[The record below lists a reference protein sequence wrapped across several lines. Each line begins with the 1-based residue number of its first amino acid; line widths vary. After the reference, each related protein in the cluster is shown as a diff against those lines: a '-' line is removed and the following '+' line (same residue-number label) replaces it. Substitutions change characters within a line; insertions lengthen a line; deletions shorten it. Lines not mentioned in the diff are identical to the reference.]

1 MKYKEMTVWSAG
13 KNAKTK
19 KSEFAM
25 GIIIFMMWI
34 VICALS
40 FTQNMNDDKTVEM
53 KLWEHI
59 LCGLFMT
66 FITSIIGLAGY
77 AMASLAKDAIKRNS
91 EFTLQLYKFNDFMKL
106 QEKPFGKTVVFC
118 DSCGFVL
125 CDMENEK
132 LYEDW
137 QNTPKSELY
146 FFKFEEF
153 YEKYKGSKREIEII
167 DNYKED
173 ING

>member
-13 KNAKTK
+13 ENARK
-19 KSEFAM
+19 KKFEFVV
-25 GIIIFMMWI
+25 GIIIFIMWI
-34 VICALS
+34 VICFLS

-59 LCGLFMT
+59 LCGIFMSI
-66 FITSIIGLAGY
+66 ITSIVGFFGY
-77 AMASLAKDAIKRNS
+77 AMASLAKDAIKRNA
-91 EFTLQLYKFNDFMKL
+91 EFTLYLYKFNDFIKL
-106 QEKPFGKTVVFC
+106 EEKPFGKTVVFC
-118 DSCGFVL
+118 DRCGFVL
-125 CDMENEK
+125 CDTENEK

-153 YEKYKGSKREIEII
+153 YEKYNGNKREIEIG
-167 DNYKED
+167 NEV
-173 ING
+173 